1 LQAVVKKKEKKRCFK
16 ERRPKTFIETSL
28 AMIPIAVLST
38 LFALL
43 AEERRKKK
51 NAQAKQ
57 PERNTQ

>member
-1 LQAVVKKKEKKRCFK
+1 LQGVVKKEREETMFK

-38 LFALL
+38 PFALL

-57 PERNTQ
+57 PERNIQ